1 MVALVTTQT
10 FWDVNGTELNRYCWN
25 IETLG
30 GGRSSVPKFRG
41 DNTTLAYRPGSRHE
55 AKTADAR
62 ILPLRMWVSSLLD
75 TGVEALVR
83 DEQYEANL
91 RALRGLFWRDD
102 AAQVPLTKRWRE
114 GGAILSATALVEL
127 VSDMAPTMAGPFTG
141 SLDVDLLLADPWF
154 YTAQQ
159 TVNVPVSGTP
169 TVVNNTGDARTT
181 GYGCQLEFV
190 GPLTNPQLTN
200 GSVWVKVGTSIATG
214 DKVTLDLWDWTA
226 LRDLDGANLIGAVQ
240 HSGARQWMPLEIGA
254 NSLVLSVSS
263 GTGSVNVKYRLPRF

>member
-1 MVALVTTQT
+1 MTAIVTTPT
-10 FWDVNGTELNRYCWN
+10 YWDVNGTELNRFCWN

-30 GGRSSVPKFRG
+30 GGRSSVPQFRG

-55 AKTADAR
+55 AKTPDAR
-62 ILPLRMWVSSLLD
+62 VLPLRMWVTSLLD
-75 TGVEALVR
+75 TAVEAGVP

-91 RALRGLFWRDD
+91 RALRTLFWRDD

-114 GGAILSATALVEL
+114 GGSVVSATAQVEL
-127 VSDMAPTMAGPFTG
+127 VSDMAPTMSGPYVG

-154 YTAQQ
+154 YQ
-159 TVNVPVSGTP
+159 TQLTQAVPLSGTP
-169 TVVNNTGDARTT
+169 TVVTNTGDARTT
-181 GYGCQLEFV
+181 GYGCQLEFI

-200 GSVWVKVGTSIATG
+200 GSVWVKVGTAIATG

-226 LRDLDGANLIGAVQ
+226 IRDGDGANLIGAVQ

-254 NSLVLSVSS
+254 NSLVLSASS
-263 GTGSVNVKYRLPRF
+263 GSGSVNVKYRLPRF